1 MNQEWV
7 TVNQVEADG
16 IWVESL
22 QRSACDSCNARA
34 GCGQR
39 TLSQLGR
46 PIRLWIATDASFSV
60 GQQVQ
65 VELPNGGLALSA
77 LMLYGLPLLM
87 LILAALLG
95 QTLENDILA
104 AVIGLAGLAVGLYMS
119 RQLTQRYKQLWQPRV
134 LPSCIKTVT
143 ID

>member
-22 QRSACDSCNARA
+22 QRSACDSCNARS

>member
-22 QRSACDSCNARA
+22 QRSACDSCNARS

-95 QTLENDILA
+95 QTLGNDILA